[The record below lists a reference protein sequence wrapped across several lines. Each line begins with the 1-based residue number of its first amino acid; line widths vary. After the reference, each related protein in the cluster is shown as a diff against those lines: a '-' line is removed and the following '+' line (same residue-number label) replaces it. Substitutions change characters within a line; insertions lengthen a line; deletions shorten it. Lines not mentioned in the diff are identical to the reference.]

1 MYPLEISLVLG
12 LIPSLHWNCS
22 RDANRELDS
31 LGVAS
36 RALHQCLSTLQG
48 LLVWAHRLPLSCGPK
63 VGTSRISFEAI
74 KHRLSESIRLE

>member
-1 MYPLEISLVLG
+1 MEISLVLG
-12 LIPSLHWNCS
+12 LIPLLHWNCS
-22 RDANRELDS
+22 RDANGELDS

-36 RALHQCLSTLQG
+36 RALHQCLLMLQG

-74 KHRLSESIRLE
+74 KHRSSELIGLE